1 MNSLY
6 IDTRDNK
13 KIIVLLSRD
22 TNEFKAESLSQ
33 DSKADVVLKLI
44 ERVCSDAEIS
54 VNEIQQVYCEKG
66 PGSFT
71 GLRIGFAIANALS
84 LALLIPLNDNKIGII
99 DTPIYS

>member
-13 KIIVLLSRD
+13 KIIVFLSRD
-22 TNEFKAESLSQ
+22 SKEFRAESLPQ

-44 ERVCSDAEIS
+44 EKVCSDAGIT
-54 VNEIQQVYCEKG
+54 VNEVQKIYCEKG

-71 GLRIGFAIANALS
+71 GLRVGFAIAHALS